1 MVNSAAKKLEKEL
14 IEIVEVPNDAINWSS
29 VSLSEVIDKGKRLES
44 SYYGV
49 EYKRIIKTIQ
59 NSKYGYSKWLL
70 NTAVANGT
78 AWHPRALM
86 IGSITVREQRPME
99 LISCIVSILGTV
111 VIGTS
116 SI

>member
-14 IEIVEVPNDAINWSS
+14 IDIVEVPKDDINWSS

-59 NSKYGYSKWLL
+59 NSKYGYSNLQ
-70 NTAVANGT
+70 
-78 AWHPRALM
+78 
-86 IGSITVREQRPME
+86 GSKNDIINSYRPGIIKRIFVESTDDSIPM
-99 LISCIVSILGTV
+99 LIPSQIQDIYPKAEKYL
-111 VIGTS
+111 S
-116 SI
+116 S